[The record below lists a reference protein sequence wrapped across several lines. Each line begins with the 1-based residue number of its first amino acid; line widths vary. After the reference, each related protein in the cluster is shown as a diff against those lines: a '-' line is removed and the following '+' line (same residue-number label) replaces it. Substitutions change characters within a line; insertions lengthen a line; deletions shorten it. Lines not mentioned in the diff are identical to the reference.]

1 MGPPTN
7 PMNTK
12 APPFT
17 AKTELYTEMAEMLQS
32 GEIDKEWTPKMV
44 WDAFPQFQKYPLQA
58 FRAQLNKYK
67 TLHGLMVDK
76 KKAGAAGAAGAAND
90 GVGGP
95 GNHGGCE

>member
-1 MGPPTN
+1 MGPTN
-7 PMNTK
+7 PKK

-17 AKTELYTEMAEMLQS
+17 AKTDLYTQMAQMLQS

-67 TLHGLMVDK
+67 TSHGLMVD
-76 KKAGAAGAAGAAND
+76 KKAGAAGAAGAADD

-95 GNHGGCE
+95 GNHGCRE